1 MRNYILFGIGRF
13 TFPVPIFLF
22 KSLLGKEVDSTRQHV
37 SRLSDDQHRV
47 RDFAV
52 KEIPNVGKPITPE
65 FIGESLDLSR
75 DKTVSILDELEK
87 GMTYLWRGDG
97 ENVTWAYP
105 VTVDET
111 PYRYTFNTG
120 ETGNAA

>member
-1 MRNYILFGIGRF
+1 MRKYVLFGLGRF
-13 TFPVPIFLF
+13 TFPVPFSLF
-22 KSLLGKEVDSTRQHV
+22 KALLGKEVDQARQRV
-37 SRLSDDQHRV
+37 NLSDDEHRV

-52 KEIPNVGKPITPE
+52 EEIPNIGKPISPE
-65 FIGESLDLSR
+65 LIGKSLDLPQ
-75 DKTVSILDELEK
+75 DKTVSILDTLEK
-87 GMTYLWRGDG
+87 GMSYLWRGDG

-111 PYRYTFNTG
+111 PYRYTFSTG

>member
-1 MRNYILFGIGRF
+1 MRKYVLFGIGRLVI
-13 TFPVPIFLF
+13 PVPRFVF
-22 KSLLGKEVDSTRQHV
+22 MHEVNKTRPV
-37 SRLSDDQHRV
+37 TLPDDHHRV

-52 KEIPNVGKPITPE
+52 KEIPVVGKPLAPTY
-65 FIGESLDLSR
+65 IGESLGLAQDRLA
-75 DKTVSILDELEK
+75 SILDELEK
-87 GMTYLWRGDG
+87 GMTFLWRGDG

-111 PYRYTFNTG
+111 PHRYTFNTG